1 MSRSPII
8 ALTGAT
14 GFIGGAVAR
23 RLLREGWEVRAL
35 YRPSSRNDPV
45 ACAGLSWIPGSLE
58 DTEALARL
66 VAGADA
72 LVHCAGVG
80 RGAGRDVFDR
90 VNAEGVARIAARAAA
105 AQVPRFLLMSSL
117 AAREPQLSP
126 YAASKRAGEVA
137 LVRTAGA
144 MAWVVLRPPAV
155 YGPGDRELRTL
166 FRCIGHGLLPVLS
179 GAAARFS
186 LLYVDDL
193 AAAVACW
200 LREGGGEGRAFEL
213 HDGHPGGYSWA
224 DVAHSA
230 QALLGRRVR
239 RVPVPAAALKV
250 AAAFNLALAVTGYR
264 PMLTPGKV
272 RELRHPDWVCDDV
285 PFREATG
292 WRPEVGLEE
301 ALRRT
306 FGWGGRPGTGGRA
319 A

>member
-1 MSRSPII
+1 LSRSPII

-72 LVHCAGVG
+72 LVHCAGVV

-90 VNAEGVARIAARAAA
+90 INAEGVARIAARAAA

-137 LVRTAGA
+137 LARTAGA

-166 FRCIGHGLLPVLS
+166 FRCIGHGLLPVLN
-179 GAAARFS
+179 G
-186 LLYVDDL
+186 
-193 AAAVACW
+193 
-200 LREGGGEGRAFEL
+200 
-213 HDGHPGGYSWA
+213 
-224 DVAHSA
+224 
-230 QALLGRRVR
+230 
-239 RVPVPAAALKV
+239 
-250 AAAFNLALAVTGYR
+250 
-264 PMLTPGKV
+264 
-272 RELRHPDWVCDDV
+272 
-285 PFREATG
+285 
-292 WRPEVGLEE
+292 
-301 ALRRT
+301 
-306 FGWGGRPGTGGRA
+306 
-319 A
+319 

>member
-1 MSRSPII
+1 MGRPAII

-14 GFIGGAVAR
+14 GFIGGAVAH
-23 RLLREGWEVRAL
+23 RLLREGREVRAL
-35 YRPSSRNDPV
+35 YRPSSRSRPV
-45 ACAGLSWIPGSLE
+45 ARGGLSWIPGSLE
-58 DTEALARL
+58 DVEALSRL

-72 LVHCAGVG
+72 LVHCAGAV
-80 RGAGRDVFDR
+80 RGAGRGVFDR
-90 VNAEGVARIAARAAA
+90 VNSEGVARITTRAAMA
-105 AQVPRFLLMSSL
+105 RVPRFLLLSSL
-117 AAREPQLSP
+117 AAREPRLSP
-126 YAASKRAGEVA
+126 YAASKRAGETA
-137 LVRTAGA
+137 LARAAGA

-155 YGPGDRELRTL
+155 YGPGDRELRAL
-166 FRCIGHGLLPVLS
+166 FRCIGRGVLPMLS

-224 DVAHSA
+224 DVAHGA

-250 AAAFNLALAVTGYR
+250 AAALNLALAVTGYR

-272 RELRHPDWVCDDV
+272 RELRHPDWVCDNA
-285 PFREATG
+285 PFHEATG

-306 FGWGGRPGTGGRA
+306 FGWGGRPGSGGRDA
-319 A
+319 